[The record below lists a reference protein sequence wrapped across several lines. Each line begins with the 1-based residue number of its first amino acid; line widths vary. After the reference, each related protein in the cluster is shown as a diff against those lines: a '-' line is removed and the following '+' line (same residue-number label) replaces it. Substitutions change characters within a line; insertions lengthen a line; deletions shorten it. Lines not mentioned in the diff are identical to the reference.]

1 MFKLNFRFLS
11 YFLLLLLVEIAIAL
25 WIHDAFVR
33 PFFGDFLA
41 TITLYMLIRG
51 LTGTSTEHALFWSL
65 LISYLIEGLQYVQFL
80 SLINL
85 HDHKLLRILLG
96 SYFHWGDVLAY
107 TLGAV
112 VVFIVHKQTQTA

>member
-11 YFLLLLLVEIAIAL
+11 YFLLLLLVETAIAL

-33 PFFGDFLA
+33 PFLGDFLA
-41 TITLYMLIRG
+41 TITLYMLIKG
-51 LTGTSTEHALFWSL
+51 LAGTSTERALFWSL

-85 HDHKLLRILLG
+85 HDHKLLSIVLG
-96 SYFHWGDVLAY
+96 SYFHWGDMLAY
-107 TLGAV
+107 TLGAA
-112 VVFIVHKQTQTA
+112 VVFIVHKQTQTV

>member
-11 YFLLLLLVEIAIAL
+11 YFLLLLLVETAIAL

-33 PFFGDFLA
+33 PFLGDFLA

-51 LTGTSTEHALFWSL
+51 LTGISKERALFWSL

-85 HDHKLLRILLG
+85 HDHKLLSIVLG
-96 SYFHWGDVLAY
+96 SYFHWGDMLAY
-107 TLGAV
+107 TLGAA
-112 VVFIVHKQTQTA
+112 VVFIVHKQTQTV